1 MKRKLI
7 FLIFIL
13 SIFMQLSIVNSEVFA
28 QDDNLQNFEYQY
40 YNVEKQEQ
48 NSELDKIISKPKQGA
63 DVPLGTIE
71 PGDAEKAAVMQSWT
85 YGPGTTAKAQFQET
99 FTNTGIESVKRKWDA
114 NRARNE
120 AIDNPMLSVE
130 EATKTYGKYGLK
142 FDKPIK
148 KQEAELLAKRKIESQ
163 FRQEKIAKSESYTN
177 TAPVIDMLIGYGI
190 IILLIFLFGSFIF
203 LMVKEFL
210 PEKSLSQKSSSIV
223 ADLVCAKKIEENAT
237 SIQEKENI
245 SWNEALYFSISSLYV
260 LLSSRKDID
269 KRKLFE
275 KLDFIVKTKYPQINV
290 IYKKY
295 LIKKF
300 DFVEHIA
307 LNAKI
312 IRESENKDWK
322 ESTYLAITLFYDDLV
337 SKGSQKGLENLM
349 AVVKNIYPDLTDD
362 IITYGA
368 WRYHPDFVFTEEF
381 NNQML
386 KRHKKG

>member
-48 NSELDKIISKPKQGA
+48 NSELDRIISKPKQGA
-63 DVPLGTIE
+63 DVPLGTVK
-71 PGDAEKAAVMQSWT
+71 PGTAERAAVMQSGIDSPTIDT
-85 YGPGTTAKAQFQET
+85 Y
-99 FTNTGIESVKRKWDA
+99 TNM
-114 NRARNE
+114 N
-120 AIDNPMLSVE
+120 
-130 EATKTYGKYGLK
+130 
-142 FDKPIK
+142 
-148 KQEAELLAKRKIESQ
+148 
-163 FRQEKIAKSESYTN
+163 SYTN

>member
-1 MKRKLI
+1 MSGTMVII
-7 FLIFIL
+7 FYIIL
-13 SIFMQLSIVNSEVFA
+13 F
-28 QDDNLQNFEYQY
+28 
-40 YNVEKQEQ
+40 
-48 NSELDKIISKPKQGA
+48 
-63 DVPLGTIE
+63 
-71 PGDAEKAAVMQSWT
+71 
-85 YGPGTTAKAQFQET
+85 
-99 FTNTGIESVKRKWDA
+99 
-114 NRARNE
+114 
-120 AIDNPMLSVE
+120 
-130 EATKTYGKYGLK
+130 
-142 FDKPIK
+142 
-148 KQEAELLAKRKIESQ
+148 
-163 FRQEKIAKSESYTN
+163 
-177 TAPVIDMLIGYGI
+177 GI
-190 IILLIFLFGSFIF
+190 IIFSMAKEYLL
-203 LMVKEFL
+203 
-210 PEKSLSQKSSSIV
+210 EKPLSQNSSSIV

-245 SWNEALYFSISSLYV
+245 SWNEALYFSISSLYI

-275 KLDFIVKTKYPQINV
+275 KLDFIVKMKYPQIDV

-381 NNQML
+381 NNKMI
-386 KRHKKG
+386 KRHRKE

>member
-1 MKRKLI
+1 MAK
-7 FLIFIL
+7 
-13 SIFMQLSIVNSEVFA
+13 
-28 QDDNLQNFEYQY
+28 EYLL
-40 YNVEKQEQ
+40 EK
-48 NSELDKIISKPKQGA
+48 P
-63 DVPLGTIE
+63 
-71 PGDAEKAAVMQSWT
+71 
-85 YGPGTTAKAQFQET
+85 
-99 FTNTGIESVKRKWDA
+99 
-114 NRARNE
+114 
-120 AIDNPMLSVE
+120 
-130 EATKTYGKYGLK
+130 
-142 FDKPIK
+142 
-148 KQEAELLAKRKIESQ
+148 
-163 FRQEKIAKSESYTN
+163 
-177 TAPVIDMLIGYGI
+177 
-190 IILLIFLFGSFIF
+190 
-203 LMVKEFL
+203 
-210 PEKSLSQKSSSIV
+210 LSQNSSSIV

-245 SWNEALYFSISSLYV
+245 SWNEALYFSISSLYI

-275 KLDFIVKTKYPQINV
+275 KLDFIVKMKYPQIDV

-381 NNQML
+381 NNKMI
-386 KRHKKG
+386 KRHRKE